1 MIEKIDLYRE
11 VLAIEPNSKVFFPLA
26 RELAGTGRLD
36 EAVRTLEVGIG
47 FHPDHLEATFLL
59 VELLSRQDKEE
70 EAVRVFSGVRESLIR
85 YPSVWRLWSRHA
97 AFASRDP
104 VLALAFLAQ
113 YFRDPGLTF
122 AEVLEK
128 GLEVLAGAGLAPA
141 SEKPAPAL
149 AAVAAEMPEVQAEM
163 PEVQAEMPEV
173 QAETAVPEAD
183 FSVENKTCP
192 ASGAMPLRGADEVRQ
207 LAGLWE
213 GQGEETLAA
222 SPEPGGGEAKAART
236 AQLADMG
243 IRTRTMA
250 SLLAAQGDIQGA
262 VDIYAELA
270 AKLPSGPERDEIAAR
285 IAELSARGAAP
296 VVPVAVPREA
306 APAPPKAKGK
316 AKLIG
321 LLDALAGRLE
331 ARVGP

>member
-149 AAVAAEMPEVQAEM
+149 AAVAAEMPEVQAE
-163 PEVQAEMPEV
+163 
-173 QAETAVPEAD
+173 TAVPEAD

-192 ASGAMPLRGADEVRQ
+192 APGVMPLRGADEVRQ

-296 VVPVAVPREA
+296 VVHVAVPREA

>member
-128 GLEVLAGAGLAPA
+128 GLEVLAGA

-163 PEVQAEMPEV
+163 PEVL
-173 QAETAVPEAD
+173 AETAVPEAN

-192 ASGAMPLRGADEVRQ
+192 APGAMPLRGADEVRQ

-213 GQGEETLAA
+213 GRGEETLAA

-296 VVPVAVPREA
+296 VVHVAVPREA